1 MLRDRY
7 DLALTTASA
16 AARDAYVQASGLA
29 LTFYPGAVEAYDRA
43 IAADPGFA
51 LAHAGKA
58 QVLLRQG
65 DVAAARAALAAAK
78 GLASDVSQREASHI
92 AFFDLVFAGE
102 TEAAIAALYPHLATW
117 PRDALVVASA
127 ANPNGLI
134 GGSGRIGQ
142 KHQIAA
148 LMDSVAPHYG
158 DDFWFVSYHA
168 MALSEDGQFAT
179 ARAKIERSVAAN
191 PNNAHGAHGFA
202 HICYETGDLDA
213 ARSFLSSW
221 LVTYPR
227 DGFFHGHLSWHLSL
241 FEIQAGNWTEALRL
255 YRDAIALDRHS
266 GGPQQKVSDG
276 ASFLWRS
283 ELAGHP
289 RDAAAWRALHGYAS
303 SSLPRPGNG
312 LADLHVVLAQAVMG
326 EEAAPD
332 TRARQIEALAR
343 EGRYPSGS
351 YLPALAR
358 GFTAFEGGDLSGAIE
373 ALAPL
378 AGENERIGG
387 SRAQH
392 DLIEFTLLRAYLRA
406 DRPSDARQLLDARR
420 PGASGVPVLG
430 VAAAAAV

>member
-7 DLALTTASA
+7 DLAVTTASA
-16 AARDAYVQASGLA
+16 AARDAYVQASALA
-29 LTFYPGAVEAYDRA
+29 LTFYPGALEAYDRA

-58 QVLLRQG
+58 QVLMRQG
-65 DVAAARAALAAAK
+65 DVGAARAALAAAK
-78 GLASDVSQREASHI
+78 GLASDVSEREASHI
-92 AFFDLVFAGE
+92 GFFDLVFAGQ
-102 TEAAIAALYPHLATW
+102 TEAAIAALYAHLAAW

-127 ANPNGLI
+127 ANPNGVI

-142 KHQIAA
+142 KHEIAA
-148 LMDSVAPHYG
+148 LMDRLAPHYG

-168 MALSEDGQFAT
+168 MALSEDGQLGD
-179 ARAKIERSVAAN
+179 ARAKIEQSVAAN

-202 HICYETGDLDA
+202 HICYESGERDT

-221 LVTYPR
+221 LATYPR
-227 DGFFHGHLSWHLSL
+227 QGFFYGHLSWHLTL

-289 RDAAAWRALHGYAS
+289 RDAAAWRALHGYAKS
-303 SSLPRPGNG
+303 ALPKPGNG
-312 LADLHVVLAQAVMG
+312 LADLHVILAQAVMRD
-326 EEAAPD
+326 EAAPEA
-332 TRARQIEALAR
+332 RARQIEALAR
-343 EGRYPSGS
+343 DGRYPSGS

-358 GFTAFEGGDLSGAIE
+358 GFAAFERGDFAGAID

-378 AGENERIGG
+378 AGENERVGG

-392 DLIEFTLLRAYLRA
+392 DLIEFTLLRAYLGANRLSEA
-406 DRPSDARQLLDARR
+406 QHLLGARR
-420 PGASGVPVLG
+420 PGACGVPVLG
-430 VAAAAAV
+430 LAAVC